1 MGNPGQNPWPALGPS
16 LGNLEKQ
23 GHAHAQGAVC
33 ALCNSS
39 LIESSDRDRV
49 ESLLFSETGHQ
60 SFRTGAPPTGTAG
73 EGLPL
78 MVMPGSQAERTVRSL
93 QKGFPPDFMKS
104 RRKETRAVLG
114 AFGSSPFVTSPT
126 SPGTQCQNLGRC
138 TALAGQGGPTEL
150 VT

>member
-39 LIESSDRDRV
+39 LMESSDRDRV

-60 SFRTGAPPTGTAG
+60 SFRTGAPRQARQAK
-73 EGLPL
+73 
-78 MVMPGSQAERTVRSL
+78 GS
-93 QKGFPPDFMKS
+93 P
-104 RRKETRAVLG
+104 
-114 AFGSSPFVTSPT
+114 
-126 SPGTQCQNLGRC
+126 
-138 TALAGQGGPTEL
+138 
-150 VT
+150 